1 MMADIV
7 PFNESP
13 KPEDSVA
20 NMLLE
25 LFLNHNFWRD
35 HNHMISKDYFEK
47 ESKKIF
53 DVVNNSHSKY
63 ERDLSVAE
71 VEALIFAENPML
83 TGSQRAAILDIT
95 RRMKG
100 EIKPDIGSDILQSAF
115 REHLGQTIANLGL

>member
-1 MMADIV
+1 MADIV
-7 PFNESP
+7 PFNETP

-25 LFLNHNFWRD
+25 LFFNFKFWQD
-35 HNHMISKDYFEK
+35 HNHMISEDYFEK

-53 DVVNNSHSKY
+53 DVVNMSHTKY
-63 ERDLSVAE
+63 ERDLTVAE

-100 EIKPDIGSDILQSAF
+100 DIQVDVGSDILQAAF
-115 REHLGQTIANLGL
+115 R